1 MPLALK
7 QLMAGLNIQAPE
19 IALCDMQLDTRLLQP
34 GSLFLAL
41 KGHATDGRMFMQQ
54 AEQKGAAAIL
64 FDNSDGFVPPELS
77 IPCIPVP
84 ALAEKVSELA
94 GLFYDSPAQKL
105 DLVGVTGTNGKSTCT
120 QLIANWT
127 ELFGQRGGVLGTL
140 GNGLFG
146 QLHATENTTG
156 SAISIQQELARF
168 VAEKVDVAAMEVS
181 SHGLVQHRVSA
192 LQFAAAVFTNLSRDH
207 LDYHHT
213 MQAYA
218 EAKRLIFKQTTP
230 ECCILNADDS
240 TACEWLLQMP
250 QAVVYGIDQQLPEHP
265 GPFVYATDVK
275 YHPQGITISIHSS
288 WGDGVLSAPLLGKF
302 NVSNLLAALAVML
315 VLQYDFET
323 LCQTASRLQPVT
335 GRMECF
341 GNQDQPLVV
350 VDYAHTPDGLEKA
363 LQAARQH
370 CHGHLFCLFGCGGD
384 RDRGKRPQM
393 AAIAEQWADT
403 LILTDDN
410 PRTEDP
416 AAIIADMCAGLQKPE
431 QAHIEHSRPKA
442 IQLALAQAVPGDIIL
457 LAGKGHEDYQIIG
470 KEKHH
475 YSDRETVMQ
484 LLGVMQ

>member
-1 MPLALK
+1 MPLALDK
-7 QLMAGLNIQAPE
+7 LLVGLNIPAPAIE
-19 IALCDMQLDTRLLQP
+19 LCDMQLDTRLLKP

-41 KGHATDGRMFMQQ
+41 KGHAVDGRLFMQQ

-64 FDNSDGFVPPELS
+64 FDNTDGFEPPALN
-77 IPCIPVP
+77 IPCIAVP
-84 ALAEKVSELA
+84 ALAEKISELA
-94 GLFYDSPAQKL
+94 GVFYDMPAQKL
-105 DLVGVTGTNGKSTCT
+105 ALVGVTGTNGKSTCT

-127 ELFGQRGGVLGTL
+127 ELLGQRGGVLGTL

-146 QLHATENTTG
+146 QLRATENTTG

-213 MQAYA
+213 MEAYA
-218 EAKRLIFKQTTP
+218 DAKRQIFKQAAP
-230 ECCILNADDS
+230 EHCILNADDT
-240 TACEWLLQMP
+240 TACTWLKEMP
-250 QAVVYGIDQQLPEHP
+250 QAVVYAIDQRLPEHS
-265 GPFVYATDVK
+265 GPFVYASDVK

-302 NVSNLLAALAVML
+302 NVSNLLAALTVML

-370 CHGHLFCLFGCGGD
+370 CHGRLFCLFGCGGD
-384 RDRGKRPQM
+384 RDKGKRPQM

-403 LILTDDN
+403 VILTDDN

-431 QAHIEHSRPKA
+431 LVHIEHSRIDA
-442 IQLALAQAVPGDIIL
+442 LRLALAQAVPGDIIL

-484 LLGVMQ
+484 LLGVMP

>member
-1 MPLALK
+1 MPLALD
-7 QLMAGLNIQAPE
+7 QLLAGFNIEAPSV
-19 IALCDMQLDTRLLQP
+19 ALTDMQLDTRLLQP

-41 KGHATDGRMFMQQ
+41 QGHAVDGRRFMQQ
-54 AEQKGAAAIL
+54 AEQSGAAAIL
-64 FDNSDGFVPPELS
+64 FDNGDGFVPPKLN
-77 IPCIPVP
+77 IPCIAVP

-94 GLFYDSPAQKL
+94 GRFYDEPAQKL
-105 DLVGVTGTNGKSTCT
+105 ALVGVTGTNGKSTCT

-127 ELFGQRGGVLGTL
+127 ELLGQRGAVLGTL

-146 QLHATENTTG
+146 QLRATENTTG
-156 SAISIQQELARF
+156 SAISIQQELAHF
-168 VAEKVDVAAMEVS
+168 AAEKVNVAAMEVS

-192 LQFAAAVFTNLSRDH
+192 LPFAAAVFTNLSRDH

-218 EAKRLIFKQTTP
+218 DAKRQIFQQTAP
-230 ECCILNADDS
+230 EHCILNADDE
-240 TACEWLLQMP
+240 TAYNWLQQMP
-250 QAVVYGIDQQLPEHP
+250 QAVVYGIDRQLPTHP
-265 GPFVYATDVK
+265 GLFVYATEVK

-323 LCQTASRLQPVT
+323 LCQTAAYLQPVT

-341 GNQDQPLVV
+341 GNQQQPLVV

-370 CHGHLFCLFGCGGD
+370 CYGRLFCIFGCGGD

-403 LILTDDN
+403 IILTDDN

-416 AAIIADMCAGLQKPE
+416 TIIIADMCAGLQKPAT
-431 QAHIEHSRPKA
+431 AHIEHSRLRA
-442 IQLALAQAVPGDIIL
+442 IELALSQAVAGDIIL
-457 LAGKGHEDYQIIG
+457 VAGKGHEDYQIIG
-470 KEKHH
+470 KEKRH

-484 LLGVMQ
+484 LLGVTS

>member
-1 MPLALK
+1 MPLALDR
-7 QLMAGLNIQAPE
+7 LLAGFNISAPA
-19 IALCDMQLDTRLLQP
+19 IPLSDMQLDTRLLKQ

-41 KGHATDGRMFMQQ
+41 KGHAVDGRLFMQQ
-54 AEQKGAAAIL
+54 AEQSGAVAIL
-64 FDNSDGFVPPELS
+64 FDNSDGFIAPTLS
-77 IPCIPVP
+77 IPCIAVP
-84 ALAEKVSELA
+84 SLAEKVSELA
-94 GLFYDSPAQKL
+94 GLFYDQPAKKL
-105 DLVGVTGTNGKSTCT
+105 ALVGVTGTNGKSTCT

-127 ELFGQRGGVLGTL
+127 QLLGQRGGVLGTL

-146 QLHATENTTG
+146 QLRATENTTG
-156 SAISIQQELARF
+156 SAISIQQELAHF
-168 VAEKVDVAAMEVS
+168 VTEHVDVAAMEVS

-192 LQFAAAVFTNLSRDH
+192 LPFAAAVFTNLSRDH

-218 EAKRLIFKQTTP
+218 EAKRQIFKQTTP
-230 ECCILNADDS
+230 DHCILNADDE
-240 TACEWLLQMP
+240 TAREWLQQMP
-250 QAVVYGIDQQLPEHP
+250 QAVVYGIDQQLPNHA
-265 GPFVYATDVK
+265 GSFLYATDVK
-275 YHPQGITISIHSS
+275 YHSQGITISIHSS
-288 WGDGVLSAPLLGKF
+288 WGDSVLSAPLLGKF

-341 GNQDQPLVV
+341 GNSQQPLVV

-370 CHGHLFCLFGCGGD
+370 CHGRLFCIFGCGGD

-403 LILTDDN
+403 IILTDDN

-416 AAIIADMCAGLQKPE
+416 AVIIADMCAGLQKPA
-431 QAHIEHSRPKA
+431 QAHIEHSRTRA
-442 IQLALAQAVPGDIIL
+442 IELALSQAVAGDIIL
-457 LAGKGHEDYQIIG
+457 LAGKGHEDYQIVG
-470 KEKHH
+470 KEKRH

-484 LLGVMQ
+484 LLGATS

>member
-1 MPLALK
+1 MPLALDR
-7 QLMAGLNIQAPE
+7 LLAGFNISAPA
-19 IALCDMQLDTRLLQP
+19 IPLSDMQLDTRLLKQ

-41 KGHATDGRMFMQQ
+41 KGHAVDGRLFMQQ
-54 AEQKGAAAIL
+54 AEQSGATAIL
-64 FDNSDGFVPPELS
+64 FDNSDGFIAPPLS
-77 IPCIPVP
+77 IPCIAVP
-84 ALAEKVSELA
+84 SLAEKVSELA
-94 GLFYDSPAQKL
+94 GLFYDQPAKKL
-105 DLVGVTGTNGKSTCT
+105 ALVGVTGTNGKSTCT

-127 ELFGQRGGVLGTL
+127 QLLGQRGGVLGTL

-146 QLHATENTTG
+146 QLRATENTTG
-156 SAISIQQELARF
+156 SAISIQQELAHF
-168 VAEKVDVAAMEVS
+168 VTEHVDVAAMEVS

-192 LQFAAAVFTNLSRDH
+192 LPFAAAVFTNLSRDH

-218 EAKRLIFKQTTP
+218 EAKRQIFKQTTP
-230 ECCILNADDS
+230 DHCILNADDE
-240 TACEWLLQMP
+240 TAREWLQQMP
-250 QAVVYGIDQQLPEHP
+250 QAVVYGIDQQLPNHA
-265 GPFVYATDVK
+265 GSFLYATDVK

-341 GNQDQPLVV
+341 GNPQQPLVV

-370 CHGHLFCLFGCGGD
+370 CHGRLFCIFGCGGD

-403 LILTDDN
+403 IILTDDN

-416 AAIIADMCAGLQKPE
+416 DVIIADMCAGLQKPA
-431 QAHIEHSRPKA
+431 QAHIEHSRTCA
-442 IQLALAQAVPGDIIL
+442 IELALSQAIAGDIIL
-457 LAGKGHEDYQIIG
+457 LAGKGHEDYQIVG
-470 KEKHH
+470 KEKRH

-484 LLGVMQ
+484 LLGATS

>member
-1 MPLALK
+1 MPLALDR
-7 QLMAGLNIQAPE
+7 LLAGFNISAPA
-19 IALCDMQLDTRLLQP
+19 IPLSDMQLDTRLLKQ

-41 KGHATDGRMFMQQ
+41 KGHAVDGRLFMQQ
-54 AEQKGAAAIL
+54 AEQSGAVAIL
-64 FDNSDGFVPPELS
+64 FDNSDGFIAPTLS
-77 IPCIPVP
+77 IPCIAVP
-84 ALAEKVSELA
+84 SLAEKVSELA
-94 GLFYDSPAQKL
+94 GLFYDQPAKKL
-105 DLVGVTGTNGKSTCT
+105 ALVGVTGTNGKSTCT

-127 ELFGQRGGVLGTL
+127 QLLGQRGGVLGTL

-146 QLHATENTTG
+146 QLRATENTTG
-156 SAISIQQELARF
+156 SAISIQQELAHF
-168 VAEKVDVAAMEVS
+168 VTEHVDVAAMEVS

-192 LQFAAAVFTNLSRDH
+192 LPFAAVVFTNLSRDH

-218 EAKRLIFKQTTP
+218 EAKRQIFKQTTP
-230 ECCILNADDS
+230 DHCILNADDE
-240 TACEWLLQMP
+240 TAREWLQQMP
-250 QAVVYGIDQQLPEHP
+250 QAVVYGIDQQLPNHA
-265 GPFVYATDVK
+265 GSFLYATDVK
-275 YHPQGITISIHSS
+275 YHSQGITISIHSS

-341 GNQDQPLVV
+341 GNSQQPLVV

-370 CHGHLFCLFGCGGD
+370 CHGRLFCIFGRGGD

-403 LILTDDN
+403 IILTDDN

-416 AAIIADMCAGLQKPE
+416 AVIIADMCAGLQKPA
-431 QAHIEHSRPKA
+431 QAHIEHSRTRA
-442 IQLALAQAVPGDIIL
+442 IELALSQAVAGDIIL
-457 LAGKGHEDYQIIG
+457 LAGKGHEDYQIVG
-470 KEKHH
+470 KEKRH

-484 LLGVMQ
+484 LLGATS

>member
-1 MPLALK
+1 MPLALDR
-7 QLMAGLNIQAPE
+7 LLAGFNISAPA
-19 IALCDMQLDTRLLQP
+19 IPLRDMQLDTRLLKQ

-41 KGHATDGRMFMQQ
+41 KGHAVDGRLFMQQ
-54 AEQKGAAAIL
+54 AEQAGAAAIL
-64 FDNSDGFVPPELS
+64 FDNSDGFIAPALN
-77 IPCIPVP
+77 IPCIAVP
-84 ALAEKVSELA
+84 SLAEKVSELA
-94 GLFYDSPAQKL
+94 GLFYDQPAKKL
-105 DLVGVTGTNGKSTCT
+105 ALVGVTGTNGKSTCT

-127 ELFGQRGGVLGTL
+127 QLLGQRGGVLGTL

-146 QLHATENTTG
+146 QLRATENTTG
-156 SAISIQQELARF
+156 SAISIQQELANF
-168 VAEKVDVAAMEVS
+168 VTAQVDVAAMEVS

-192 LQFAAAVFTNLSRDH
+192 LPFAAAVFTNLSRDH

-218 EAKRLIFKQTTP
+218 EAKRQIFKQTTP
-230 ECCILNADDS
+230 AHCILNADDE
-240 TACEWLLQMP
+240 TAREWLQQMP
-250 QAVVYGIDQQLPEHP
+250 QAVVYGIDQQLPNYA
-265 GPFVYATDVK
+265 GSFLYATDVK

-341 GNQDQPLVV
+341 GNPQQPLVV

-370 CHGHLFCLFGCGGD
+370 CHGRLFCIFGCGGD

-403 LILTDDN
+403 IILTDDN
-410 PRTEDP
+410 PRTEAP
-416 AAIIADMCAGLQKPE
+416 AVIIADMCAGLQKPA
-431 QAHIEHSRPKA
+431 QAHIEHSRTRA
-442 IQLALAQAVPGDIIL
+442 IELALSQAVAGDIIL
-457 LAGKGHEDYQIIG
+457 LAGKGHEDYQIVG
-470 KEKHH
+470 KEKRH

-484 LLGVMQ
+484 LLGATS

>member
-1 MPLALK
+1 MPLALDR
-7 QLMAGLNIQAPE
+7 LLAGFNISAPA
-19 IALCDMQLDTRLLQP
+19 IPLSDMQLDTRLLKQ

-41 KGHATDGRMFMQQ
+41 KGHAVDGRLFMQQ
-54 AEQKGAAAIL
+54 AEQSGAVAIL
-64 FDNSDGFVPPELS
+64 FDNSDGFIAPTLS
-77 IPCIPVP
+77 IPCIAVP
-84 ALAEKVSELA
+84 SLAEKVSELA
-94 GLFYDSPAQKL
+94 GLFYDQPAKKL
-105 DLVGVTGTNGKSTCT
+105 ALVGVTGTNGKSTCT

-127 ELFGQRGGVLGTL
+127 QLLGQRGGVLGTL

-146 QLHATENTTG
+146 QLRATENTTG
-156 SAISIQQELARF
+156 SAISIQQELAHF
-168 VAEKVDVAAMEVS
+168 VTEHVDVAAMEVS

-192 LQFAAAVFTNLSRDH
+192 LPFAAAVFTNLSRDH

-218 EAKRLIFKQTTP
+218 EAKRQIFKQTTP
-230 ECCILNADDS
+230 DHCILNADDE
-240 TACEWLLQMP
+240 TAREWLQQMP
-250 QAVVYGIDQQLPEHP
+250 QAVVYGIDQQLPNHA
-265 GPFVYATDVK
+265 GSFLYATDVK
-275 YHPQGITISIHSS
+275 YHSQGITISIHSS

-341 GNQDQPLVV
+341 GNSQQPLVV

-370 CHGHLFCLFGCGGD
+370 CHGRLFCIFGCGGD

-403 LILTDDN
+403 IILTDDN

-416 AAIIADMCAGLQKPE
+416 AVIIADMCAGLQKPA
-431 QAHIEHSRPKA
+431 QAHIEHSRTRA
-442 IQLALAQAVPGDIIL
+442 IELALSQAVAGDIIL
-457 LAGKGHEDYQIIG
+457 LAGKGHEDYQIVG
-470 KEKHH
+470 KEKRH

-484 LLGVMQ
+484 LLGATS

>member
-1 MPLALK
+1 MPLALDR
-7 QLMAGLNIQAPE
+7 LLAGFNISAPA
-19 IALCDMQLDTRLLQP
+19 IPLCDMQLDTRLLKQ

-41 KGHATDGRMFMQQ
+41 KGHAVDGRLFMQQ
-54 AEQKGAAAIL
+54 AEQSGAVAIL
-64 FDNSDGFVPPELS
+64 FDNGDGFIAPPLN
-77 IPCIPVP
+77 IPCIAVP
-84 ALAEKVSELA
+84 SLAEKVSELA
-94 GLFYDSPAQKL
+94 GLFYEQPAEKL
-105 DLVGVTGTNGKSTCT
+105 ALVGVTGTNGKSTCT

-127 ELFGQRGGVLGTL
+127 QLLGQRGGVLGTL

-146 QLHATENTTG
+146 QLRATENTTG
-156 SAISIQQELARF
+156 SAISIQQELAHF
-168 VAEKVDVAAMEVS
+168 VAEHVDVAAMEVS

-192 LQFAAAVFTNLSRDH
+192 LPFAAAVFTNLSRDH

-218 EAKRLIFKQTTP
+218 EAKRQIFKQTTP
-230 ECCILNADDS
+230 DHCILNADDE
-240 TACEWLLQMP
+240 TAREWLQQMP
-250 QAVVYGIDQQLPEHP
+250 EAAVYGIDQQLPNHA
-265 GPFVYATDVK
+265 GSFLYATDVK

-341 GNQDQPLVV
+341 GNSQQPLVV

-370 CHGHLFCLFGCGGD
+370 CHGRLFCIFGCGGD

-403 LILTDDN
+403 IILTDDN

-416 AAIIADMCAGLQKPE
+416 AVIIADMCAGLQKPA
-431 QAHIEHSRPKA
+431 QAHIEHSRTRA
-442 IQLALAQAVPGDIIL
+442 IELALSQAVAGDIIL
-457 LAGKGHEDYQIIG
+457 LAGKGHEDYQIVG
-470 KEKHH
+470 KEKRH

-484 LLGVMQ
+484 LLGATS

>member
-1 MPLALK
+1 MPLALDR
-7 QLMAGLNIQAPE
+7 LLAGFNISAPA
-19 IALCDMQLDTRLLQP
+19 IPLSDMQLDTRLLKQ

-41 KGHATDGRMFMQQ
+41 KGHAVDGRLFMQQ
-54 AEQKGAAAIL
+54 AEQSGATAIL
-64 FDNSDGFVPPELS
+64 FDNSDGFIAPPLS
-77 IPCIPVP
+77 IPCIAVP
-84 ALAEKVSELA
+84 SLAEKVSELA
-94 GLFYDSPAQKL
+94 GLFYDQPAKKL
-105 DLVGVTGTNGKSTCT
+105 ALVGVTGTNGKSTCT

-127 ELFGQRGGVLGTL
+127 QLLGQRGGVLGTL

-146 QLHATENTTG
+146 QLRATENTTG
-156 SAISIQQELARF
+156 SAISIQQELAHF
-168 VAEKVDVAAMEVS
+168 VTEHVDVAAMEVS

-192 LQFAAAVFTNLSRDH
+192 LPFAAAVFTNLSRDH

-218 EAKRLIFKQTTP
+218 EAKRQIFKQTTP
-230 ECCILNADDS
+230 DHCILNADDE
-240 TACEWLLQMP
+240 TAREWLQQMP
-250 QAVVYGIDQQLPEHP
+250 QAVVYGIDQQLPNHA
-265 GPFVYATDVK
+265 GSFLYATDVK

-341 GNQDQPLVV
+341 GNSQQPLVV

-370 CHGHLFCLFGCGGD
+370 CHGRLFCIFGCGGD

-403 LILTDDN
+403 IILTDDN

-416 AAIIADMCAGLQKPE
+416 DVIIADMCAGLQKPA
-431 QAHIEHSRPKA
+431 QAHIEHSRTCA
-442 IQLALAQAVPGDIIL
+442 IELALSQAIAGDIIL
-457 LAGKGHEDYQIIG
+457 LAGKGHEDYQIVG
-470 KEKHH
+470 KEKRH

-484 LLGVMQ
+484 LLGATS

>member
-1 MPLALK
+1 MPLALD
-7 QLMAGLNIQAPE
+7 QLLSALNIQAPAIE
-19 IALCDMQLDTRLLQP
+19 LTDIQLDTRLLQP

-41 KGHATDGRMFMQQ
+41 KGHAIDGRQFMQQ
-54 AEQKGAAAIL
+54 AEQRGAAAIL
-64 FDNSDGFVPPELS
+64 FDNFDAFTPPQLN

-84 ALAEKVSELA
+84 ALAEKISELA
-94 GLFYDSPAQKL
+94 GRFYNHPAEKL
-105 DLVGVTGTNGKSTCT
+105 ALVGVTGTNGKSTST
-120 QLIANWT
+120 QLIANWA
-127 ELFGQRGGVLGTL
+127 ELLGERAGILGTL

-146 QLHATENTTG
+146 QLQATENTTG

-168 VAEKVDVAAMEVS
+168 VAEKVSIAAMEVS

-192 LQFAAAVFTNLSRDH
+192 LQFAVAVFTNLSRDH

-218 EAKRLIFKQTTP
+218 DAKRLIFKQAAP
-230 ECCILNADDS
+230 EHCILNADDA
-240 TACEWLLQMP
+240 TARNWIERMP
-250 QAVVYGIDQQLPEHP
+250 QSVVYAIDQRLPDHS
-265 GPFVYATDVK
+265 GPFVYASDVK
-275 YHPQGITISIHSS
+275 YHPHGITISIHSS

-302 NVSNLLAALAVML
+302 NASNLLAALAVML

-341 GNQDQPLVV
+341 GAQHQPLVV

-370 CHGHLFCLFGCGGD
+370 CHGRLFCLFGCGGD
-384 RDRGKRPQM
+384 RDKGKRPQM

-403 LILTDDN
+403 VILTDDN

-416 AAIIADMCAGLQKPE
+416 AAIIADMRVGLQKPE
-431 QAHIEHSRPKA
+431 SVHVEHSRTKA
-442 IQLALAQAVPGDIIL
+442 IQLALSQAEAGDIIL
-457 LAGKGHEDYQIIG
+457 VAGKGHEDYQIIG

-484 LLGVMQ
+484 LLGARS

>member
-1 MPLALK
+1 MPLALD
-7 QLMAGLNIQAPE
+7 QLLGGFNIPAPA
-19 IALCDMQLDTRLLQP
+19 IALSDMQLDTRLLTS

-41 KGHATDGRMFMQQ
+41 QGHVVDGRLFMQQ
-54 AEQKGAAAIL
+54 AEQSGAAAIL

-77 IPCIPVP
+77 IPCIAVP
-84 ALAEKVSELA
+84 ALAEKISELA
-94 GLFYDSPAQKL
+94 GLFYDQPAQKL
-105 DLVGVTGTNGKSTCT
+105 ALVGVTGTNGKSTCT

-127 ELFGQRGGVLGTL
+127 ELLGQRGAVLGTL

-146 QLHATENTTG
+146 QLHVTENTTG
-156 SAISIQQELARF
+156 SAISIQQELERF
-168 VAEKVDVAAMEVS
+168 VAADVNVAAMEVS
-181 SHGLVQHRVSA
+181 SHGLVQHRVNA
-192 LQFAAAVFTNLSRDH
+192 LQFSAAVFTNLSRDH

-218 EAKRLIFKQTTP
+218 EAKRQIFNQTTP
-230 ECCILNADDS
+230 ERCILNADDE
-240 TACEWLLQMP
+240 TARCWLPQMP
-250 QAVVYGIDQQLPEHP
+250 QAVVYGIDHKLPEHL
-265 GPFVYATDVK
+265 GLYLYATDVK
-275 YHPQGITISIHSS
+275 YHPHGITISIHSS

-341 GNQDQPLVV
+341 GNQQQPLVV

-370 CHGHLFCLFGCGGD
+370 CHGRLFCLFGCGGD

-416 AAIIADMCAGLQKPE
+416 AFIMADICAGLQKPQ
-431 QAHIEHSRPKA
+431 QAHIEHSRLNA
-442 IQLALAQAVPGDIIL
+442 IKLALSQAVAGDIIL

-470 KEKHH
+470 KEKRH

-484 LLGVMQ
+484 LLGAKS

>member
-1 MPLALK
+1 MPLALDR
-7 QLMAGLNIQAPE
+7 LLAGFNISAPA
-19 IALCDMQLDTRLLQP
+19 IPLCDMQLDTRLLKQ

-41 KGHATDGRMFMQQ
+41 KGHAVDGRLFMQQ
-54 AEQKGAAAIL
+54 AEKSGAVAIL
-64 FDNSDGFVPPELS
+64 FDNSDGFIAPTLS
-77 IPCIPVP
+77 IPCIAVP
-84 ALAEKVSELA
+84 SLAEKVSELA
-94 GLFYDSPAQKL
+94 GLFYDQPAKKL
-105 DLVGVTGTNGKSTCT
+105 ALVGVTGTNGKSTCT

-127 ELFGQRGGVLGTL
+127 QLLGQRGGVLGTL

-146 QLHATENTTG
+146 QLRATENTTG
-156 SAISIQQELARF
+156 SAISIQQELAHF
-168 VAEKVDVAAMEVS
+168 VTEHVDVAAMEVS

-192 LQFAAAVFTNLSRDH
+192 LPFAAAVFTNLSRDH

-213 MQAYA
+213 MQVYA
-218 EAKRLIFKQTTP
+218 EAKRQIFKQTTP
-230 ECCILNADDS
+230 DHCILNADDE
-240 TACEWLLQMP
+240 TAREWLQQMP
-250 QAVVYGIDQQLPEHP
+250 QAVVYGIDQQLPNHA
-265 GPFVYATDVK
+265 GSFLYATDVK

-341 GNQDQPLVV
+341 GNSQQPLVV

-370 CHGHLFCLFGCGGD
+370 CHGRLFCIFGCGGD

-403 LILTDDN
+403 IILTDDN

-416 AAIIADMCAGLQKPE
+416 AVIIADMCAGLQKPA
-431 QAHIEHSRPKA
+431 QAHIEHSRTRA
-442 IQLALAQAVPGDIIL
+442 IELALSQAIAGDIIL
-457 LAGKGHEDYQIIG
+457 LAGKGHEDYQIVG
-470 KEKHH
+470 KEKRH

-484 LLGVMQ
+484 LLGATS

>member
-1 MPLALK
+1 MPLALDR
-7 QLMAGLNIQAPE
+7 LLAGFNISAPA
-19 IALCDMQLDTRLLQP
+19 IPLCDMQLDTRLLKQ

-41 KGHATDGRMFMQQ
+41 KGHAVDGRLFMQQ
-54 AEQKGAAAIL
+54 AEQSGAVAIL
-64 FDNSDGFVPPELS
+64 FDNSDGFIAPPLN
-77 IPCIPVP
+77 IPCIAVP
-84 ALAEKVSELA
+84 SLAEKVSELA
-94 GLFYDSPAQKL
+94 GLFYEQPAEKL
-105 DLVGVTGTNGKSTCT
+105 ALVGVTGTNGKSTCT

-127 ELFGQRGGVLGTL
+127 QLLGQRGGVLGTL

-146 QLHATENTTG
+146 QLRATENTTG
-156 SAISIQQELARF
+156 SAISIQQELAHF
-168 VAEKVDVAAMEVS
+168 VAGHVDVAAMEVS

-192 LQFAAAVFTNLSRDH
+192 LPFAAAVFTNLSRDH

-218 EAKRLIFKQTTP
+218 EAKRQIFKQTTP
-230 ECCILNADDS
+230 DHCILNADDE
-240 TACEWLLQMP
+240 TAREWLQQMP
-250 QAVVYGIDQQLPEHP
+250 QAVVYGIDQQLPNHA
-265 GPFVYATDVK
+265 GSFLYATDVK
-275 YHPQGITISIHSS
+275 YHSQGITISIHSS

-341 GNQDQPLVV
+341 GNSQQPLVV

-370 CHGHLFCLFGCGGD
+370 CHGRLFCIFGCGGD

-403 LILTDDN
+403 IILTDDN

-416 AAIIADMCAGLQKPE
+416 AVIIADMCAGLQKPA
-431 QAHIEHSRPKA
+431 QAHIEHSRTRA
-442 IQLALAQAVPGDIIL
+442 IELALSQAVAGDIIL
-457 LAGKGHEDYQIIG
+457 LAGKGHEDYQIVG
-470 KEKHH
+470 KEKRH

-484 LLGVMQ
+484 LLGATS

>member
-1 MPLALK
+1 MPLALDR
-7 QLMAGLNIQAPE
+7 LLAGFNISAPA
-19 IALCDMQLDTRLLQP
+19 IPLSDMQLDTRLLKQ

-41 KGHATDGRMFMQQ
+41 KGHAVDGRLFMQQ
-54 AEQKGAAAIL
+54 AEQSGAVAIL
-64 FDNSDGFVPPELS
+64 FDNSDGFIAPTLS
-77 IPCIPVP
+77 IPCIAVP
-84 ALAEKVSELA
+84 SLAEKVSELA
-94 GLFYDSPAQKL
+94 GLFYDQPAKKL
-105 DLVGVTGTNGKSTCT
+105 ALVGVTGTNGKSTCT

-127 ELFGQRGGVLGTL
+127 QLLGQRGGVLGTL

-146 QLHATENTTG
+146 QLRATENTTG
-156 SAISIQQELARF
+156 SAISIQQELAHF
-168 VAEKVDVAAMEVS
+168 VTEHVDVAAMEVS

-192 LQFAAAVFTNLSRDH
+192 LPFAAAVFTNLSRDH

-213 MQAYA
+213 MQAYT
-218 EAKRLIFKQTTP
+218 EAKRQIFKQTTP
-230 ECCILNADDS
+230 DHCILNADDE
-240 TACEWLLQMP
+240 TAREWLQQMP
-250 QAVVYGIDQQLPEHP
+250 QAVVYGIDQQLPNHA
-265 GPFVYATDVK
+265 GSFLYATDVK
-275 YHPQGITISIHSS
+275 YHSQGITISIHSS

-341 GNQDQPLVV
+341 GNSQQPLVV

-370 CHGHLFCLFGCGGD
+370 CHGRLFCIFGCGGD

-403 LILTDDN
+403 IILTDDN

-416 AAIIADMCAGLQKPE
+416 AVIIADMCAGLQKPA
-431 QAHIEHSRPKA
+431 QAHIEHSRTRA
-442 IQLALAQAVPGDIIL
+442 IELALSQAVAGDIIL
-457 LAGKGHEDYQIIG
+457 LAGKGHEDYQIVG
-470 KEKHH
+470 KEKRH

-484 LLGVMQ
+484 LLGATS

>member
-1 MPLALK
+1 MPLALDRLLAGFNISAPAI
-7 QLMAGLNIQAPE
+7 QLN
-19 IALCDMQLDTRLLQP
+19 DMQLDTRLLKQ

-41 KGHATDGRMFMQQ
+41 KGHAIDGRLFMQQ
-54 AEQKGAAAIL
+54 AEQSGAVAIL
-64 FDNSDGFVPPELS
+64 FDNSDGFIAPMLN
-77 IPCIPVP
+77 IPCIAVP
-84 ALAEKVSELA
+84 SLAEKVSELA
-94 GLFYDSPAQKL
+94 GLFYDQPAEKL
-105 DLVGVTGTNGKSTCT
+105 ALVGVTGTNGKSTCT

-127 ELFGQRGGVLGTL
+127 QLLGQRGGVLGTL

-146 QLHATENTTG
+146 QLRATENTTG
-156 SAISIQQELARF
+156 SAISIQQELAHF
-168 VAEKVDVAAMEVS
+168 VTEHVDVAAMEVS

-192 LQFAAAVFTNLSRDH
+192 LPFAAAVFTNLSRDH

-218 EAKRLIFKQTTP
+218 EAKRQIFKQTTP
-230 ECCILNADDS
+230 AHCILNADDE
-240 TACEWLLQMP
+240 TAREWLQQMP
-250 QAVVYGIDQQLPEHP
+250 QAVVYGIDQQLPNHT
-265 GPFVYATDVK
+265 GSFLYATDVK

-341 GNQDQPLVV
+341 GNSQQPLVV

-370 CHGHLFCLFGCGGD
+370 CHGRLFCIFGCGGD

-393 AAIAEQWADT
+393 TAIAEQWADT
-403 LILTDDN
+403 IILTDDN

-416 AAIIADMCAGLQKPE
+416 AVIIADMCAGLQKPA
-431 QAHIEHSRPKA
+431 QAHIEHSRTRA
-442 IQLALAQAVPGDIIL
+442 IELALSQAVAGDIIL
-457 LAGKGHEDYQIIG
+457 VAGKGHEDYQIVG
-470 KEKHH
+470 KEKRH

-484 LLGVMQ
+484 LLGATS

>member
-230 ECCILNADDS
+230 ECCILNADDA
-240 TACEWLLQMP
+240 TAREWLLQMP

-416 AAIIADMCAGLQKPE
+416 AVIIADMCAGLQKPE
-431 QAHIEHSRPKA
+431 QTHIEHSRPKA

>member
-1 MPLALK
+1 MPLALDR
-7 QLMAGLNIQAPE
+7 LLAGFNISAPA
-19 IALCDMQLDTRLLQP
+19 IPLCDMQLDTRLLKQ

-41 KGHATDGRMFMQQ
+41 KGHAVDGRLFMQQ
-54 AEQKGAAAIL
+54 AEKSGAVAIL
-64 FDNSDGFVPPELS
+64 FDNSDGFIAPTLN
-77 IPCIPVP
+77 IPCIAVP
-84 ALAEKVSELA
+84 SLAEKVSELA
-94 GLFYDSPAQKL
+94 GLFYDQPAKKL
-105 DLVGVTGTNGKSTCT
+105 ALVGVTGTNGKSTCT

-127 ELFGQRGGVLGTL
+127 QLLGQRGGVLGTL

-146 QLHATENTTG
+146 QLRATENTTG
-156 SAISIQQELARF
+156 SAISIQQELAHF
-168 VAEKVDVAAMEVS
+168 VTEHVDVAAMEVS

-192 LQFAAAVFTNLSRDH
+192 LPFAAAVFTNLSRDH

-218 EAKRLIFKQTTP
+218 EAKRQIFKQTTP
-230 ECCILNADDS
+230 DHCILNADDE
-240 TACEWLLQMP
+240 TAREWLQQMP
-250 QAVVYGIDQQLPEHP
+250 QAVVYGIDQQLPNHA
-265 GPFVYATDVK
+265 GSFLYATDVK

-341 GNQDQPLVV
+341 GNSQQPLVV

-370 CHGHLFCLFGCGGD
+370 CHGRLFCIFGCGGD

-403 LILTDDN
+403 IILTDDN

-416 AAIIADMCAGLQKPE
+416 AVIIADMCAGLQKPA
-431 QAHIEHSRPKA
+431 QAHIEHSRTRA
-442 IQLALAQAVPGDIIL
+442 IELALSQAIAGDIIL

-470 KEKHH
+470 KEKRH

-484 LLGVMQ
+484 LLGATS

>member
-1 MPLALK
+1 MPLALDR
-7 QLMAGLNIQAPE
+7 LLAGFNISAPA
-19 IALCDMQLDTRLLQP
+19 IPLSDMQLDTRLLKQ

-41 KGHATDGRMFMQQ
+41 KGHAVDGRLFMQQ
-54 AEQKGAAAIL
+54 AEQSGAVAIL
-64 FDNSDGFVPPELS
+64 FDNSDGFIAPPLS
-77 IPCIPVP
+77 IPCIAVP
-84 ALAEKVSELA
+84 SLAEKVSELA
-94 GLFYDSPAQKL
+94 GLFYDQPAKKL
-105 DLVGVTGTNGKSTCT
+105 ALVGVTGTNGKSTCT

-127 ELFGQRGGVLGTL
+127 QLLGQRGGVLGTL

-146 QLHATENTTG
+146 QLRATENTTG
-156 SAISIQQELARF
+156 SAISIQQELAHF
-168 VAEKVDVAAMEVS
+168 VTEHVDVAAMEVS

-192 LQFAAAVFTNLSRDH
+192 LPFAAAVFTNLSRDH

-218 EAKRLIFKQTTP
+218 EAKRQIFKQTTP
-230 ECCILNADDS
+230 DHCILNADDE
-240 TACEWLLQMP
+240 TAREWLQQMP
-250 QAVVYGIDQQLPEHP
+250 QAVVYGIDQQLPNHA
-265 GPFVYATDVK
+265 GSFLYATDVK

-341 GNQDQPLVV
+341 GNSQQPLVV

-370 CHGHLFCLFGCGGD
+370 CHGRLFCIFGCGGD

-403 LILTDDN
+403 IILTDDN

-416 AAIIADMCAGLQKPE
+416 DVIIADMCAGLQKPA
-431 QAHIEHSRPKA
+431 QAHIEHSRTRA
-442 IQLALAQAVPGDIIL
+442 IELALSQAVAGDIIL
-457 LAGKGHEDYQIIG
+457 VAGKGHEDYQIVG
-470 KEKHH
+470 KEKRH

-484 LLGVMQ
+484 LLGATS

>member
-1 MPLALK
+1 MPLALDR
-7 QLMAGLNIQAPE
+7 LLAGFNISAPA
-19 IALCDMQLDTRLLQP
+19 IPLSDMQLDTRLLKQ

-41 KGHATDGRMFMQQ
+41 KGHAVDGRLFMQQ
-54 AEQKGAAAIL
+54 AEQSGATAIL
-64 FDNSDGFVPPELS
+64 FDNSDGFIAPPLS
-77 IPCIPVP
+77 IPCIAVP
-84 ALAEKVSELA
+84 SLAEKVSELA
-94 GLFYDSPAQKL
+94 GLFYDQPAKKL
-105 DLVGVTGTNGKSTCT
+105 ALVGVTGTNGKSTCT

-127 ELFGQRGGVLGTL
+127 QLLGQRGGVLGTL

-146 QLHATENTTG
+146 QLRATENTTG
-156 SAISIQQELARF
+156 SAISIQQELAHF
-168 VAEKVDVAAMEVS
+168 VTEHVDVAAMEVS

-192 LQFAAAVFTNLSRDH
+192 LPFAAAVFTNLSRDH

-218 EAKRLIFKQTTP
+218 EAKRQIFKQTTP
-230 ECCILNADDS
+230 DHCILNADDE
-240 TACEWLLQMP
+240 TAREWLQQMP
-250 QAVVYGIDQQLPEHP
+250 QAVVYGIDQQLPNHA
-265 GPFVYATDVK
+265 GSFLYATDVK

-341 GNQDQPLVV
+341 GNSQQPLVV

-370 CHGHLFCLFGCGGD
+370 CHGRLFCIFGCGGD

-403 LILTDDN
+403 IILTDDN

-416 AAIIADMCAGLQKPE
+416 AVIIADMCAGLQKPA
-431 QAHIEHSRPKA
+431 QAHIEHSRTRA
-442 IQLALAQAVPGDIIL
+442 IELALSQAIAGDIIL
-457 LAGKGHEDYQIIG
+457 LAGKGHEDYQIVG
-470 KEKHH
+470 KEKRH

-484 LLGVMQ
+484 LLGATS